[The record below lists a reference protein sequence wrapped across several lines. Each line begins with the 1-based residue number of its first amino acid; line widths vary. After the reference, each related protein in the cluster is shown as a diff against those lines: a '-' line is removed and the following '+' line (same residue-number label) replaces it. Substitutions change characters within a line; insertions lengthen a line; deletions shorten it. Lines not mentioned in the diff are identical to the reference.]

1 MSPSYYYLISSL
13 PLLRWGSRSPLS
25 DADFLAQCEGQLDA
39 AALAQL
45 HAVAL
50 LPTGD
55 SGSTASEASWHDWD
69 DYIRNLLARARA
81 GHLHRDVSPML
92 RPERDVFPTDR
103 REVDELLANENP
115 LERERALD
123 QIRWRRLDGLEAGHP
138 FDFDRLVVYRLKL
151 LLLEKW
157 MQFDS
162 ESGTRNLGE
171 LVEAG
176 LQQAAGQR
184 VATE

>member
-25 DADFLAQCEGQLDA
+25 ATDFLAQCEGQLDA
-39 AALAQL
+39 SALAALS
-45 HAVAL
+45 AVAL

-55 SGSTASEASWHDWD
+55 AETTGIEADWHDWD

-81 GHLHRDVSPML
+81 GHQHRDVSPIL
-92 RPERDVFPTDR
+92 RPERDVFPTER
-103 REVDELLANENP
+103 REVDELLANDQP

-123 QIRWRRLDGLEAGHP
+123 QMRWRRLDGLEAGHS

-176 LQQAAGQR
+176 LQQAAGLR